1 MKFLA
6 DLHIHSRFSPATAK
20 NTDVENLC
28 IAARKKGIT
37 VLGTGD
43 FTHPAWFEELKSKL
57 VQAEDGL
64 YRPNKGISGKIDKFI
79 PESCSG
85 ITRFIPTSEV
95 CNIYKKG
102 GKTRK
107 IHSII
112 LLPDLSLV
120 EKLNRRLQSQG
131 KTESNGRPIFTFD
144 VVNILE
150 MVFDVSDRAMFIPAH
165 IWTPWYSVFG
175 SISGFD
181 SIEECFGD
189 FTEYI
194 FAAETGLSSD
204 PAMCRKFSGL
214 DKITL
219 ISNSDA
225 HSPLKVGREAN
236 VFDTSLCYDSI
247 ISAIKKGNPEEF
259 PGTGEYYPEEGKYY
273 ADGHRNCNQSL
284 LPEETERYG
293 GICKICGKKIT
304 IGVLHRIQRLSV
316 KSKNKAATQGCF
328 KTIPLLEILSEIFQL
343 NTGSKK
349 TMLCYNKLLEKFG
362 PELYI
367 LNFTGINELR
377 HSGIHLL
384 AEAIERMR
392 KNKVM
397 ITPGFDG
404 KYGSVKLFKKEE
416 IDGPE
421 ALRNGLSGM

>member
-1 MKFLA
+1 MKILA
-6 DLHIHSRFSPATAK
+6 DLHIHSCFSLATSK
-20 NTDVENLC
+20 NTDVENLY

-43 FTHPAWFEELKSKL
+43 FTHPGWFGELKNKL

-64 YRPNKGISGKIDKFI
+64 FKTNKDVSGKIKKFI
-79 PESCSG
+79 PESCRG
-85 ITRFIPTSEV
+85 ITRFILTAEV

-112 LLPDLSLV
+112 LLPDLSVV
-120 EKLNRRLQSQG
+120 EKLNRRLKSLG

-144 VVNILE
+144 VVKMLE
-150 MVFDVSDRAMFIPAH
+150 IVFDVSDRAMFIPAH

-181 SIEECFGD
+181 SIEECFGA
-189 FTEYI
+189 FSEYI

-236 VFDTSLCYDSI
+236 VFNTSLCYDSI
-247 ISAIKKGNPEEF
+247 ITAIKRGNPEEF
-259 PGTGEYYPEEGKYY
+259 TGTVEYYPEEGKYY
-273 ADGHRNCNQSL
+273 ADGHRNCNLSL
-284 LPEETERYG
+284 LPGETDKYD
-293 GICKICGKKIT
+293 GICPVCRKKIT
-304 IGVLHRIQRLSV
+304 IGVLHRIQTLS
-316 KSKNKAATQGCF
+316 NKTKKIAATPVCL
-328 KTIPLLEILSEIFQL
+328 KTIPLLEILSEIYQL
-343 NTGSKK
+343 NQGSKK
-349 TMLCYNKLLEKFG
+349 IMLSYNNLLEQFG
-362 PELYI
+362 PELYL
-367 LNFTGINELR
+367 LNFIEIDELR
-377 HSGIHLL
+377 NSGIPLL
-384 AEAIERMR
+384 VEAIERMR
-392 KNKVM
+392 KNEVM

-404 KYGSVKLFKKEE
+404 KYGTIKLFKKEE
-416 IDGPE
+416 IEGLKI
-421 ALRNGLSGM
+421 LRNGLSGI

>member
-6 DLHIHSRFSPATAK
+6 DLHIHSRFSLATSK
-20 NTDVENLC
+20 NTDVETLYV
-28 IAARKKGIT
+28 AARKKGIT

-43 FTHPAWFEELKSKL
+43 FTHPGWFGELKNEF

-64 YRPNKGISGKIDKFI
+64 YKPKKNISGKIDKFI
-79 PESCSG
+79 PESCRG
-85 ITRFIPTSEV
+85 ITRFILTSEV

-120 EKLNRRLQSQG
+120 EKLNRRLKSLG

-144 VVNILE
+144 VVNMLE

-189 FTEYI
+189 FSGYI

-204 PAMCRKFSGL
+204 PDMCRKFSGL

-236 VFDTSLCYDSI
+236 IFDTSLCYDSI
-247 ISAIKKGNPEEF
+247 ISAIKRGNPEEF
-259 PGTGEYYPEEGKYY
+259 TGTVEFYPEEGKYY

-284 LPEETERYG
+284 LPEETEKYG
-293 GICKICGKKIT
+293 GICPVCRKKIT
-304 IGVLHRIQRLSV
+304 IGVLHRIQNLSV
-316 KSKNKAATQGCF
+316 KSKNKAAITGYF

-343 NTGSKK
+343 NPDSKK
-349 TMLCYNKLLEKFG
+349 IMLCYNRLLEKFG

-367 LNFTGINELR
+367 LNFTGIDELR
-377 HSGIHLL
+377 NSGIPLL

-392 KNKVM
+392 KNEVM

-404 KYGSVKLFKKEE
+404 KYGTVKLFKKDE
-416 IDGPE
+416 IKGLQI
-421 ALRNGLSGM
+421 LRNGLSGI

>member
-6 DLHIHSRFSPATAK
+6 DLHIHSRFSLATAK
-20 NTDVENLC
+20 NADVENLSV
-28 IAARKKGIT
+28 AARKKGIT

-43 FTHPAWFEELKSKL
+43 FTHPGWFGELKNKL
-57 VQAEDGL
+57 IQAEEGL
-64 YRPNKGISGKIDKFI
+64 YKPNKNISGKIDKFI
-79 PESCSG
+79 PESCRG
-85 ITRFIPTSEV
+85 ITRFILTSEV
-95 CNIYKKG
+95 CNIYKKE

-112 LLPDLSLV
+112 LLPELSVV
-120 EKLNRRLQSQG
+120 EKLNRRLKRLG

-144 VVNILE
+144 VVNMLE
-150 MVFDVSDRAMFIPAH
+150 MVFDVSNRAMFIPAH

-189 FTEYI
+189 FSEYI

-236 VFDTSLCYDSI
+236 IFNTSLCYNSI
-247 ISAIKKGNPEEF
+247 ISAIKRGNPEEF
-259 PGTGEYYPEEGKYY
+259 TGTVEYYPEEGKYY
-273 ADGHRNCNQSL
+273 ADGHRNCNPSL

-293 GICKICGKKIT
+293 GICPICRKKIT
-304 IGVLHRIQRLSV
+304 IGVLHRIQELSD
-316 KSKNKAATQGCF
+316 KSKNKAATLGCF

-343 NTGSKK
+343 NPGSKK
-349 TMLCYNKLLEKFG
+349 VMLYYNNLLEQFG

-367 LNFTGINELR
+367 LNFTGIEELR

-404 KYGSVKLFKKEE
+404 KYGTVKLFKKEE
-416 IDGPE
+416 INGLKV
-421 ALRNGLSGM
+421 LRNGLSGI

>member
-1 MKFLA
+1 M
-6 DLHIHSRFSPATAK
+6 
-20 NTDVENLC
+20 
-28 IAARKKGIT
+28 
-37 VLGTGD
+37 
-43 FTHPAWFEELKSKL
+43 
-57 VQAEDGL
+57 
-64 YRPNKGISGKIDKFI
+64 
-79 PESCSG
+79 
-85 ITRFIPTSEV
+85 

-102 GKTRK
+102 GKTKK

-112 LLPDLSLV
+112 LLPELSLV
-120 EKLNRRLQSQG
+120 EKLNRRLKRLG

-150 MVFDVSDRAMFIPAH
+150 MVFDVSDKAMFIPAH
-165 IWTPWYSVFG
+165 IWTPWYSIFG
-175 SISGFD
+175 SMSGFD

-189 FTEYI
+189 FSEYI

-214 DKITL
+214 DGITL

-236 VFDTSLCYDSI
+236 IFNTALCYDSI
-247 ISAIKKGNPEEF
+247 ISAIKRGNPEEF
-259 PGTGEYYPEEGKYY
+259 PGTVEYYPEEGKYY
-273 ADGHRNCNQSL
+273 ADGHRNCKLSL

-316 KSKNKAATQGCF
+316 KSKNKAATPGCF
-328 KTIPLLEILSEIFQL
+328 KTVPLLEILSEIFQL
-343 NTGSKK
+343 NPGSKK

-404 KYGSVKLFKKEE
+404 KYGSVKLKRKRLTARKRCGMGYLVCSRFYNRNILIFNPIYIFSLELFKKLC
-416 IDGPE
+416 II
-421 ALRNGLSGM
+421 